1 MKKLVILFVFLQS
14 YQLIAADISINTTNG
29 AQLTV
34 NNAAN
39 LQIETC
45 PLPATENSC
54 P

>member
-14 YQLIAADISINTTNG
+14 YPLIAADISIYTTDG

-45 PLPATENSC
+45 PVAATEISC